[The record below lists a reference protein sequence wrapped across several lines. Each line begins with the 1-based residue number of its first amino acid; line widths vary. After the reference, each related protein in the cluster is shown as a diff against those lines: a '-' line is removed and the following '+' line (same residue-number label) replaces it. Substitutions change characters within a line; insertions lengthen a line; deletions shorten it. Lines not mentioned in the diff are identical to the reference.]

1 MSEVFTDN
9 RCYTQAQKARYE
21 LVKQAAIKV
30 KGKRKQAVRGN
41 IDALTDELMLK
52 AGVVN
57 NG

>member
-30 KGKRKQAVRGN
+30 QGKRKHAVRGN
-41 IDALTDELMLK
+41 IEALTDELMIK
-52 AGVVN
+52 AGVVK
-57 NG
+57 